1 MSGKGRI
8 GFIGLGMAFACAS
21 QASLLLTAFSRP
33 QIGLVAQSNILIWNP
48 KTKTEHLVQSSYFL
62 SNTKSFAF
70 VTPTP
75 SVPMIEGATI
85 DAFDLARK
93 TLYPTWKPKAA
104 DPTASVDVKQSVRL
118 GKLEATTIRASD
130 VVALSDWMEKNGF
143 KTNDE
148 QKKWLEKYIQK
159 RWYLTAFRYA
169 SEEKVLQTEPI
180 RMSFKTDVPFN
191 PYFGT
196 QYSWVNG
203 VRQELFL
210 VSPVPLQ
217 GIVGA
222 KQAWGAES
230 KRHTFVTQESAKN
243 LTKSLGLPMDAIDKK
258 SWVNQYVESGKGLTN
273 VDDIF
278 FYPVKVKPKG
288 KL

>member
-8 GFIGLGMAFACAS
+8 IVVGLSLGLACAS

-33 QIGLVAQSNILIWNP
+33 QIGLMAQSNILIWNP
-48 KTKTEHLVQSSYFL
+48 KTKTEHLIQSSYFL

-75 SVPMIEGATI
+75 SLPVIEGATI
-85 DAFDLARK
+85 ETFDLARK
-93 TLYPTWKPKAA
+93 TLYPTWKPKVVEPS
-104 DPTASVDVKQSVRL
+104 DGVEVKQNVRV
-118 GKLEATTIRASD
+118 GKLEVATIKASD
-130 VVALSDWMEKNGF
+130 VVALSDWMDKNGF

-169 SEEKVLQTEPI
+169 SQEKVLQTEPI

-217 GIVGA
+217 GVVGA
-222 KQAWGAES
+222 KQAWEAES
-230 KRHTFVTQESAKN
+230 KRHTFITQESAK
-243 LTKSLGLPMDAIDKK
+243 SLLKTLSLPKDAIADK
-258 SWVNQYVESGKGLTN
+258 SWMNQYVESGAGQTN

-278 FYPVKVKPKG
+278 FFPVTKKRI
-288 KL
+288 